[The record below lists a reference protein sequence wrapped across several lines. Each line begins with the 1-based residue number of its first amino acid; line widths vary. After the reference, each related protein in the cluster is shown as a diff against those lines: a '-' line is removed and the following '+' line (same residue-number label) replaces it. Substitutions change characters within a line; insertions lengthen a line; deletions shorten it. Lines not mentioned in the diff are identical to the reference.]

1 MQTSSHRVPSLALLA
16 AALLALGGCATAL
29 PTGPSPSAAAMPAQ
43 GKSFDQFRADDA
55 SCRQFA
61 SGQIGGGSPSE
72 AASQSFLGSAALG
85 TVAGAAAGA
94 AVCAATGN
102 PAAGA
107 AIGAASGL
115 GLGSIAGA
123 GAADYAGSSL
133 QRRYDIGYL
142 QCMSAKG
149 ESVPQG
155 LPAYGYGYPTY
166 PSYPAYSYYPYYPYD
181 PYYPRYYYPGWSPTF
196 LSFGF
201 GFHGGGHHHHHR

>member
-1 MQTSSHRVPSLALLA
+1 MQVSSHRVPSLMVLA
-16 AALLALGGCATAL
+16 AALLALGGCVTAL

-43 GKSFDQFRADDA
+43 GKSFEQFQADDA
-55 SCRQFA
+55 SCRQYA
-61 SGQIGGGSPSE
+61 SAQIGGGSP
-72 AASQSFLGSAALG
+72 AAAANQSLLGSAALG

-94 AVCAATGN
+94 AIGAATGN

-115 GLGSIAGA
+115 GLGTVGGL
-123 GAADYAGSSL
+123 GAADYAGGSVQHS
-133 QRRYDIGYL
+133 YDIGYI

-155 LPAYGYGYPTY
+155 LPAYGYGYPSY
-166 PSYPAYSYYPYYPYD
+166 PSYPAYSYYPYYPY
-181 PYYPRYYYPGWSPTF
+181 YPRYYYPGWSAPF

-201 GFHGGGHHHHHR
+201 GFHGGGHHHHH

>member
-1 MQTSSHRVPSLALLA
+1 MKEGGGTGAERRIVEMQTSSYRVPSLALLA
-16 AALLALGGCATAL
+16 AAILALGGCATAL

-61 SGQIGGGSPSE
+61 SAQIGGGSPSD

-85 TVAGAAAGA
+85 TVAGAAA
-94 AVCAATGN
+94 
-102 PAAGA
+102 A

-123 GAADYAGSSL
+123 DAADYAGSSL

-149 ESVPQG
+149 ESVPQS

-166 PSYPAYSYYPYYPYD
+166 PSYPPYSYY
-181 PYYPRYYYPGWSPTF
+181 PYYPRYYYPGRNAPF
-196 LSFGF
+196 FSFGF
-201 GFHGGGHHHHHR
+201 GFHGGGHHHHR